1 MNARMNAE
9 IATLIGYAT
18 AHGETS
24 DTRQV
29 IEDLSTMLQAAWDL
43 MTPEQRIAFQEDA
56 NVLGII
62 EAAGGSAV
70 GAAG

>member
-1 MNARMNAE
+1 MNTE

-43 MTPEQRIAFQEDA
+43 MTPEQQAAFKDDA
-56 NVLGII
+56 NVLGIV
-62 EAAGGSAV
+62 EAAGGSPV